1 MVLKESDFDEED
13 VALSCGMGFE
23 AACLEFECELWRNPR
38 EREPSLRGF
47 RSFREREREFLSFA
61 LEMRLC
67 CIKIIHAVPCQTE
80 T

>member
-38 EREPSLRGF
+38 ERER
-47 RSFREREREFLSFA
+47 A
-61 LEMRLC
+61 
-67 CIKIIHAVPCQTE
+67 
-80 T
+80 